1 MLNDESK
8 YGGDPKRDM
17 WELWERRAW
26 KFIDKNITVYRS
38 SFWWKP

>member
-17 WELWERRAW
+17 WERRAW